1 MFDGFEALADS
12 LLAHGTLAYRHT
24 AMVLSVCLTARPAE
38 LRSLVVRIWP
48 DDKEAVAAAVD
59 SLLMTPFVEET
70 AAGWRV
76 NTQLAPVLAARFM
89 NQDESAFREAHS
101 ILADRER
108 EALRHLTESDDDAR
122 QIDEWFVQ
130 SRLAFYLSG
139 IHADEAVTQFGW
151 SFESA
156 PQQQL
161 NSARMWLSVLVLR
174 QARLLADYA
183 RVLAFFEGF
192 RAYVSGR
199 RADARGYFKITI
211 SDNQEDLYQA
221 IALHLYAMCRKRSAE
236 RIDDLTRSVELSER
250 LDLAENGI
258 MARNS
263 LSAAHLAVANDSS
276 KSGDYAKADEH
287 LEQALELADLNR
299 QRASEMPQKEY
310 LAYTLTQHA
319 TVWWNSVAGTD
330 RRMADSAAAQ
340 EAFPDVLDELRQ
352 ANEIADS
359 AGLSEAALYELNQIA
374 IVLRDVGRDIDALKE
389 LESALLRITP
399 FTETASVE
407 RLRRTA
413 GSLRDRLPAEFR
425 PRLDRVRRG
434 FRSAE

>member
-89 NQDESAFREAHS
+89 NQDESAFHEAHS

-108 EALRHLTESDDDAR
+108 EALRHLTGSDDDAR

-161 NSARMWLSVLVLR
+161 NSARM
-174 QARLLADYA
+174 
-183 RVLAFFEGF
+183 
-192 RAYVSGR
+192 
-199 RADARGYFKITI
+199 
-211 SDNQEDLYQA
+211 
-221 IALHLYAMCRKRSAE
+221 
-236 RIDDLTRSVELSER
+236 
-250 LDLAENGI
+250 
-258 MARNS
+258 
-263 LSAAHLAVANDSS
+263 
-276 KSGDYAKADEH
+276 
-287 LEQALELADLNR
+287 
-299 QRASEMPQKEY
+299 
-310 LAYTLTQHA
+310 
-319 TVWWNSVAGTD
+319 
-330 RRMADSAAAQ
+330 
-340 EAFPDVLDELRQ
+340 
-352 ANEIADS
+352 
-359 AGLSEAALYELNQIA
+359 
-374 IVLRDVGRDIDALKE
+374 
-389 LESALLRITP
+389 
-399 FTETASVE
+399 
-407 RLRRTA
+407 
-413 GSLRDRLPAEFR
+413 
-425 PRLDRVRRG
+425 
-434 FRSAE
+434 